1 MVTLKAIARDS
12 RSPFSP
18 LVGGI
23 VTLEDI
29 TLSFNLSPICR
40 SMHPVIFSF
49 SLAPPYM
56 IDSKVTDDHLN
67 ANTG

>member
-1 MVTLKAIARDS
+1 MVTLKAIACDPL
-12 RSPFSP
+12 SPFPP

-23 VTLEDI
+23 VFLEDI

-40 SMHPVIFSF
+40 SMHPVIFCF
-49 SLAPPYM
+49 SLAPPYV

-67 ANTG
+67 ASTG